1 MSEGTTAP
9 EGHAATVR
17 EALAR
22 NVGVDLAARVTYLVS
37 RFFIPPFVVAHIG
50 LEAYGLWASV
60 FILVSYVGMSTL
72 GISNAYVKFIAN
84 YMAQGETEK
93 ANALLSTG
101 VSATLIIGSVLFGIT
116 ILGLSRVIHL
126 LKVPLALQADARM
139 VLLSV
144 VGIFLLD
151 LALCCFDDALT
162 GCQRTAE
169 VQTIWA
175 ISYLAETALIFALIT
190 KGFGIRGLAYAFVI
204 RTLLANVLSAVVAYR
219 KLSWLHLSPRR
230 CSREAGSRLMSFGGV
245 AQLQGL
251 LAIAL
256 NSIERAIAAPLIGL
270 DAAGLLDIGKKL
282 PSMAASIPSAFA
294 SAFMPAAAYLHGGL
308 AGTQEGREAIAK
320 LYLKG
325 ARYMNLSAAY
335 ICGFLATSSVPI
347 LLVWMG
353 KLYPGTALLLV
364 LFSLSTQVH
373 LMTGPGTSMLK
384 GMGRLGQEF
393 VYSLSNVAAL
403 AITLPASRLIVGSW
417 TVVGIGCAVASATVA
432 SAIIFISWANHLLGI
447 PARRYI
453 EFVVIPGLVPYLA
466 GMVFAVPAFYCVA
479 HTGRWEGAV
488 LMLGIG
494 ASYSIVL
501 VAVVS
506 LSVLELG
513 ERYWFGAVI
522 RRHLGWLIPALRGGE
537 A

>member
-1 MSEGTTAP
+1 M
-9 EGHAATVR
+9 
-17 EALAR
+17 
-22 NVGVDLAARVTYLVS
+22 
-37 RFFIPPFVVAHIG
+37 
-50 LEAYGLWASV
+50 
-60 FILVSYVGMSTL
+60 
-72 GISNAYVKFIAN
+72 
-84 YMAQGETEK
+84 
-93 ANALLSTG
+93 
-101 VSATLIIGSVLFGIT
+101 
-116 ILGLSRVIHL
+116 
-126 LKVPLALQADARM
+126 
-139 VLLSV
+139 
-144 VGIFLLD
+144 
-151 LALCCFDDALT
+151 
-162 GCQRTAE
+162 
-169 VQTIWA
+169 
-175 ISYLAETALIFALIT
+175 ALIFALIT

-403 AITLPASRLIVGSW
+403 AITLPASRVIVGSW
-417 TVVGIGCAVASATVA
+417 TVVGIGCAVASATVI
-432 SAIIFISWANHLLGI
+432 SAIIFICWANHLLGI

-453 EFVVIPGLVPYLA
+453 EFVVIPGLVPY
-466 GMVFAVPAFYCVA
+466 P
-479 HTGRWEGAV
+479 GRNDFRDPG
-488 LMLGIG
+488 LL
-494 ASYSIVL
+494 
-501 VAVVS
+501 
-506 LSVLELG
+506 
-513 ERYWFGAVI
+513 
-522 RRHLGWLIPALRGGE
+522 LRGAYHPLGGCGPDAGDRRVVFNCARSSSQPE
-537 A
+537 RPRARRALLVWRGDSTAPGLVNSRFARR